1 MRIIGKI
8 EMIILLVVFYFTNQ
22 VQIYFLFILFAI
34 IHEIGHLIAGILV
47 GKKIEKMEILPLGSN
62 ITFKSAVEEYNKRI
76 YKGNLGNVKNIIVAL
91 AGPCTNIVIAIVL
104 YKTNINNEII
114 YINLLIAFFNLIP
127 IYPLDGGRVVK
138 EILHLSLGK
147 REALNK
153 VNIISNITMIIL
165 TIISSIMIYILKNIA
180 IFFIV
185 TYLWLM
191 VIKENNKYNA
201 IQKIYTIL
209 DEFNRDKVQ
218 KEETEYLLECIPFNT
233 NDSID

>member
-165 TIISSIMIYILKNIA
+165 TIISSIMIYILKNI
-180 IFFIV
+180 
-185 TYLWLM
+185 LW
-191 VIKENNKYNA
+191 
-201 IQKIYTIL
+201 
-209 DEFNRDKVQ
+209 
-218 KEETEYLLECIPFNT
+218 
-233 NDSID
+233 